1 MPERSTL
8 STNRPQRGL
17 TLRRSGEESHLLR
30 LLLIAIG
37 IFVVFSFLLP
47 TQFPT
52 VQNLQSMAVQFPE
65 FGILAI
71 AIMLTMLTGGIDLSA
86 VSIANL
92 SAVGAAL
99 TLGWLV
105 SPDASLVQAL
115 PGIAIALVVICGI
128 GTLCGLFN
136 GFLIARIGITPI
148 LATLGT
154 LSLYAG
160 FAVAITKGRA
170 QPGVPQLLFL
180 GSGDILGVP
189 VPMVIFLVLA
199 LLFSLLLSRTT
210 FGFNVYML
218 GSNPKAARFS
228 GIDTV
233 AVLLRTYWLSGL
245 LATVAGLIFLA
256 RNNSAK
262 PDYGESYT
270 LLTVLISILGGVS
283 YTGGFGRIAGLI
295 LAILCLQF
303 LSTGLNMFLLDFSGS
318 SGATFFRQFAWG
330 ALLIL
335 VMVSNYLSSQR
346 QARRQ

>member
-1 MPERSTL
+1 
-8 STNRPQRGL
+8 
-17 TLRRSGEESHLLR
+17 
-30 LLLIAIG
+30 
-37 IFVVFSFLLP
+37 
-47 TQFPT
+47 
-52 VQNLQSMAVQFPE
+52 MAVQFPE

-71 AIMLTMLTGGIDLSA
+71 AIMLTMISGGIDLSA

-92 SAVGAAL
+92 AAVGAAL
-99 TLGWLV
+99 TLGALV
-105 SPDASLVQAL
+105 GPDASIGQILVGMGA
-115 PGIAIALVVICGI
+115 ALVVVFLI

-154 LSLYAG
+154 LSLYSG

-170 QPGVPQLLFL
+170 QPGIPQLLLL
-180 GSGDILGVP
+180 GSGKLLGVP
-189 VPMVIFLVLA
+189 IPMVIFLGLA

-210 FGFNVYML
+210 FGFHLYLL

-233 AVLLRTYWLSGL
+233 GVLLRTYWLSAL
-245 LATVAGLIFLA
+245 LAVMAGLIFLA

-283 YTGGFGRIAGLI
+283 YTGGFGRIGGLV

-335 VMVSNYLSSQR
+335 VMVSNYVTSQR
-346 QARRQ
+346 QARLR